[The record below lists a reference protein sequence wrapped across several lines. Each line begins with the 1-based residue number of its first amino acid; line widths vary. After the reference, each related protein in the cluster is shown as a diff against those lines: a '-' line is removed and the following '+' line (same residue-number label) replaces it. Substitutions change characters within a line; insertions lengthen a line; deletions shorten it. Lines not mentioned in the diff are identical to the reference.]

1 MAININTNAAFV
13 GRITPVD
20 ANYPYASSK
29 DETAPGAGD
38 GSPYLKV
45 RADDIFGFNQ
55 ALLRLASIVP
65 TGNAETALA
74 SQYLQ
79 SLIELAQGRA
89 TNYDDS
95 GVADAY
101 VLDVQTNQQAP
112 GGLFDGQEF
121 EFIVGNTNAGAST
134 VNAVGTGV
142 KAIVNTANGGELPA
156 NARRRIKYRLAS
168 DNYEIVTPSILN
180 EFVSAGQTLTAA
192 GSLTL
197 AHGLPAAPKLI
208 QARLICTTAEHNYS
222 INDEL
227 MISLDEQSSSSVINY
242 GMSVVPDATNIN
254 VRFGSNASIFLILD
268 KTTGAGASL
277 TPGRWELIVRAWS

>member
-1 MAININTNAAFV
+1 M
-13 GRITPVD
+13 
-20 ANYPYASSK
+20 
-29 DETAPGAGD
+29 
-38 GSPYLKV
+38 
-45 RADDIFGFNQ
+45 
-55 ALLRLASIVP
+55 
-65 TGNAETALA
+65 A